1 MALAAFRCAHCG
13 KRAQKEA
20 GHVNRSRELGLR
32 LFCGRRCAG
41 LGRRKHKTKAQR
53 VAEKREYDA
62 EYRRKNLARIKA
74 DKKAYFQRTYD
85 PEKAR
90 IERKKRMPKHVEYCR
105 RPEYKVYK
113 SKYDRKYRANKFGVF
128 ADAYLLTVDLNRAI
142 KERSTNEQI
151 KWENCTANKAQF
163 RRRAAGQKERSR
175 ARNRDRRD
183 RHSAP
188 VGQ

>member
-1 MALAAFRCAHCG
+1 MAMVAFRCAHCG
-13 KRAQKEA
+13 KRAEKEA
-20 GHVNRSRELGLR
+20 GHVNRSQSLGLR
-32 LFCGRRCAG
+32 LFCNLRCAG
-41 LGRRKHKTKAQR
+41 LGRRKHKTKAQMIE
-53 VAEKREYDA
+53 EKRVYDA

-74 DKKAYFQRTYD
+74 RKRAYFQRTYD

-113 SKYDRKYRANKFGVF
+113 SKYDRKYRANKFGAF

-142 KERSTNEQI
+142 KERASNAEI
-151 KWENCTANKAQF
+151 KWENRTANKAQF

-175 ARNRDRRD
+175 PRGRDRRD

-188 VGQ
+188 VS

>member
-13 KRAQKEA
+13 KRAEKEA
-20 GHVNRSRELGLR
+20 GHVNRSREMGLR

-41 LGRRKHKTKAQR
+41 LSRQKHKTKAQKI
-53 VAEKREYDA
+53 AEKREYDA
-62 EYRRKNLARIKA
+62 EYRQKNLALIKA
-74 DKKAYFQRTYD
+74 KKREYFKRTYN

-105 RPEYKVYK
+105 RPKYKVYK
-113 SKYDRKYRANKFGVF
+113 QKYDREYRANKFGAF

-151 KWENCTANKAQF
+151 KWENRTANKAQF
-163 RRRAAGQKERSR
+163 RRREAKQKERSR
-175 ARNRDRRD
+175 PRNRDRRD
-183 RHSAP
+183 RHTAALS
-188 VGQ
+188 